1 MGLYNNNKELMTEDD
16 FERLHLRLGK
26 KAMEK
31 LMKPAEATWE
41 GRGVRRGGGYLEP
54 LVLLEPPAHNPGCSC
69 VRLDRQLRNVCL
81 IFRVLR
87 LVAEALALHPFL
99 DAPAPCAC
107 LLNSVLLTV
116 LDLCLFMPDPR
127 LLDPVSL
134 FLTDE
139 RSDAAVVGSGNKA
152 MGTSPFLTF

>member
-1 MGLYNNNKELMTEDD
+1 MQ
-16 FERLHLRLGK
+16 LR
-26 KAMEK
+26 
-31 LMKPAEATWE
+31 
-41 GRGVRRGGGYLEP
+41 
-54 LVLLEPPAHNPGCSC
+54 

-87 LVAEALALHPFL
+87 LVAEAGPALSTG
-99 DAPAPCAC
+99 CAC
-107 LLNSVLLTV
+107 TLCLPLKLVLLTV
-116 LDLCLFMPDPR
+116 LDLCLFMPDPC

>member
-1 MGLYNNNKELMTEDD
+1 MQ
-16 FERLHLRLGK
+16 LR
-26 KAMEK
+26 
-31 LMKPAEATWE
+31 
-41 GRGVRRGGGYLEP
+41 
-54 LVLLEPPAHNPGCSC
+54 

-87 LVAEALALHPFL
+87 LVAEALALHPPL

-107 LLNSVLLTV
+107 TPLKLVLLNV

-152 MGTSPFLTF
+152 MGTSPLLTF

>member
-1 MGLYNNNKELMTEDD
+1 MQ
-16 FERLHLRLGK
+16 LR
-26 KAMEK
+26 
-31 LMKPAEATWE
+31 
-41 GRGVRRGGGYLEP
+41 
-54 LVLLEPPAHNPGCSC
+54 
-69 VRLDRQLRNVCL
+69 VRLDRQLRNVCP

-87 LVAEALALHPFL
+87 LVGEALALHPG
-99 DAPAPCAC
+99 CAC
-107 LLNSVLLTV
+107 TLCLPLKLVLLTV
-116 LDLCLFMPDPR
+116 LDLCLFLPDPR